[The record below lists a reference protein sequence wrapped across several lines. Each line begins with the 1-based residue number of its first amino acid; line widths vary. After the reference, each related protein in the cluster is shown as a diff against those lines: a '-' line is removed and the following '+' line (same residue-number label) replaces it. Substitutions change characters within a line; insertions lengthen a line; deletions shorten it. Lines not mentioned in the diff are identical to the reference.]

1 MAARKALVINS
12 QGLQAELPAGDTL
25 LGVPIGLQILRV
37 DNTLIN
43 VPGTYDAT
51 IGAYIPVYTV
61 NSSLVKVRAAT
72 NAS

>member
-1 MAARKALVINS
+1 MAARKPLVINAN
-12 QGLQAELPAGDTL
+12 GLQAELPAGDTL
-25 LGVPIGLQILRV
+25 LGVPIGLQVLRV

-51 IGAYIPVYTV
+51 IGAYIPVYTA
-61 NSSLVKVRAAT
+61 NSSLVKVRATT